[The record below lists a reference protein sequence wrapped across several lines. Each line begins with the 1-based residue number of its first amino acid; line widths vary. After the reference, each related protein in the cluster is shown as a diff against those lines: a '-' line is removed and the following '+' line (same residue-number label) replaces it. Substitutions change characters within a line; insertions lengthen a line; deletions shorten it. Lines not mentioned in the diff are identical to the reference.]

1 MKNQYINEAPYHPG
15 YEDAS
20 FKNEAPLS
28 VTELAELRRVNARYL
43 AFSNTIIDFCTSE
56 LNHRNAEG
64 ATTQ

>member
-1 MKNQYINEAPYHPG
+1 MKNQFIDEAPYHPG

-43 AFSNTIIDFCTSE
+43 AFSSAIIDFCTSE
-56 LNHRNAEG
+56 QNHQNTEG
-64 ATTQ
+64 TSAR